1 MSAMFLFAETKTMKS
16 IKTRI
21 LTSIILLAVIPSVT
35 LGAVS
40 ALNTYQ
46 STMEVA
52 ANTMSVLIKSTSDRV
67 HYQLESYLNAAKTAG
82 ADSAFSGDEI
92 STEEKRQ

>member
-1 MSAMFLFAETKTMKS
+1 M
-16 IKTRI
+16 
-21 LTSIILLAVIPSVT
+21 LAVIPSVT

-46 STMEVA
+46 STMETA
-52 ANTMSVLIKSTSDRV
+52 ANTMSVLIKSTSGRV
-67 HYQLESYLNAAKTAG
+67 HYQLESYLNVAKTAG
-82 ADSAFSGDEI
+82 ADAVFYSDKI